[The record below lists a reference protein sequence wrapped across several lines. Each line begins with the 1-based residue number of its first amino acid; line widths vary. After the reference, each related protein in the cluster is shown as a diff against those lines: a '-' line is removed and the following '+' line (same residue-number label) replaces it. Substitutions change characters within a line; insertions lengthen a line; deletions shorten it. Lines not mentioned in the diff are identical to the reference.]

1 MMKHTLLFATVVL
14 MLVTVGRGAEPWKT
28 KPVKEWNREETQDF
42 LRSSPWVKQVSTVS
56 LVDLTPSLGNTE
68 TTEGRG
74 ESSGAEQV
82 PSTETIEAA
91 RGRSRLPYFIEW
103 SSAKVVRQANWHIEA
118 LLGQAVNQ
126 DVEPPPLPV
135 YVLTVRGVYLAAF
148 ANLSKAEVMKGASLR
163 LKHAKTSL
171 EAADAMVRKTP
182 KGKVLAVQFAFP
194 RVLDGKPTIP
204 EQEKSVEFI
213 CKAGGLNLKVDFNP
227 AKMTTGNG
235 RDL

>member
-1 MMKHTLLFATVVL
+1 VRMMKHTLLFATVVL

-103 SSAKVVRQANWHIEA
+103 SSAKVRE
-118 LLGQAVNQ
+118 
-126 DVEPPPLPV
+126 
-135 YVLTVRGVYLAAF
+135 
-148 ANLSKAEVMKGASLR
+148 
-163 LKHAKTSL
+163 
-171 EAADAMVRKTP
+171 
-182 KGKVLAVQFAFP
+182 
-194 RVLDGKPTIP
+194 P
-204 EQEKSVEFI
+204 EQ
-213 CKAGGLNLKVDFNP
+213 
-227 AKMTTGNG
+227 G
-235 RDL
+235 RSDERGFATPQTRKNQPRSR